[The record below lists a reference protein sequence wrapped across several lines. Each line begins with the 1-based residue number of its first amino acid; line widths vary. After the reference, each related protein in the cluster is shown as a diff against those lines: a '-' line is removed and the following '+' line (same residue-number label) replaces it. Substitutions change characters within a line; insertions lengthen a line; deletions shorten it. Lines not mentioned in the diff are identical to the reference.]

1 MRIGGGALRRVGGG
15 LRRVDPREAD
25 AVLALVLAALGS
37 ADLAR
42 PVPHGSAVT
51 PADLLGHALVVAV
64 CAAVAVRRIVPRT
77 ALAGALLLIAV
88 LSVLGYRQS
97 PVGLPLAVLVYTVG
111 TRYRLG
117 AAAPVTALLA
127 VVVVVSYTTSREPVP
142 PSDLAVLV
150 AYLVA
155 SWVVGASI
163 RRRRDDLAR
172 QAVAAERLRIARELH
187 DVVAHSMSVV
197 AVLSGVA
204 MHLLDADPERTR
216 ACLAV
221 IASSSR
227 RALDEMRRL
236 LQVLRPDAASGE
248 LSPVP
253 GLRDLPALAKDM
265 EAAGLA
271 VRLDMEGVPEDPP
284 PAVALTAYRIVQ
296 EALTNTLRHAGAGS
310 SADVR
315 VRYGPDDVEVDVL
328 DDGRGSAALPSAG
341 AGAGLAGMRE
351 RVALFGGTLDVGR
364 RPGGGWSV
372 SARLPL
378 AGESR

>member
-15 LRRVDPREAD
+15 LRWVGPREAD

-37 ADLAR
+37 VDLAR

-51 PADLLGHALVVAV
+51 PADPLGHALVVAV

-111 TRYRLG
+111 TRYRLA
-117 AAAPVTALLA
+117 AAAPVMALLA
-127 VVVVVSYTTSREPVP
+127 VVVMVSYTTSREPVP
-142 PSDLAVLV
+142 PSDLASLV
-150 AYLVA
+150 VYLVA

-163 RRRRDDLAR
+163 RRRRDELAR

-197 AVLSGVA
+197 AVQSGVA
-204 MHLLDADPERTR
+204 MHLLDADPAR
-216 ACLAV
+216 ARASLAV

-248 LSPVP
+248 LSPLP

-271 VRLDMEGVPEDPP
+271 VRLDMEGVPEDPS

-315 VRYGPDDVEVDVL
+315 VRYGPHLVEVDVL
-328 DDGRGSAALPSAG
+328 DDGRGSAALASAG
-341 AGAGLAGMRE
+341 AGAGLVGMRE
-351 RVALFGGTLDVGR
+351 RVALFGGTLDLGP

>member
-1 MRIGGGALRRVGGG
+1 MRIGGEALRRIGGG

-25 AVLALVLAALGS
+25 AVLALALAVLGS

-42 PVPHGSAVT
+42 PVPPGSAVT
-51 PADLLGHALVVAV
+51 PADPLGHALVVAV
-64 CAAVAVRRIVPRT
+64 CATVAVRRIVPRT
-77 ALAGALLLIAV
+77 ALAAALLLIAV

-111 TRYRLG
+111 ARYRLA
-117 AAAPVTALLA
+117 AAAPVMALLA
-127 VVVVVSYTTSREPVP
+127 VVVVVSYTTSRDPVP
-142 PSDLAVLV
+142 PSDLATLV
-150 AYLVA
+150 VYLVA
-155 SWVVGASI
+155 AWGVGVSI
-163 RRRRDDLAR
+163 RRRRDELAR

-197 AVLSGVA
+197 AVQSGVA
-204 MHLLDADPERTR
+204 LHLLDADPERAR
-216 ACLAV
+216 ASLAV

-236 LQVLRPDAASGE
+236 LHVLRPDAASGE

-253 GLRDLPALAKDM
+253 GLRDLPALAKEM

-271 VRLDMEGVPEDPP
+271 VRLDMDGVPEDPP

-310 SADVR
+310 TADVR
-315 VRYGPDDVEVDVL
+315 VRYGPHDVEVDVL
-328 DDGRGSAALPSAG
+328 DDGRGRATLASAG
-341 AGAGLAGMRE
+341 AGSGLAGMRE
-351 RVALFGGTLDVGR
+351 RVALFGGTLHAGP

-372 SARLPL
+372 SARLPF
-378 AGESR
+378 ATEPE